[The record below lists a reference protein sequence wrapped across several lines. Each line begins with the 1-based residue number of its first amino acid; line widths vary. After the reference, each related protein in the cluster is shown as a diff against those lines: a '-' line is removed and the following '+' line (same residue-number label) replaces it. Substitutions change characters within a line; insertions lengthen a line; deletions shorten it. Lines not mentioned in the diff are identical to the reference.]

1 MRALTIGV
9 MIVVCFAIF
18 AKPSGRAG
26 QLATPELTEGT
37 CGPLGSAHMRTTLYF
52 GLTHRA
58 GRVSESQWQTFLRE
72 EVTPRF
78 PDGLTVWQADGQWRR
93 PDGRISRERAKV
105 LLLVHE
111 ESAAVRATLAALV
124 ESYKHSFQQESVLW
138 ETARVCAAF

>member
-1 MRALTIGV
+1 MGKLAVRIVLVTYFAVIATSLSRADQ
-9 MIVVCFAIF
+9 
-18 AKPSGRAG
+18 PS
-26 QLATPELTEGT
+26 TPLNAEGP

-78 PDGLTVWQADGQWRR
+78 PDGLTVWQADEQWRKS
-93 PDGRISRERAKV
+93 DGRISRERAKV

-111 ESAAVRATLAALV
+111 ESAEVRAALAAIV
-124 ESYKHSFQQESVLW
+124 TSYKRSFQQDSVLW
-138 ETARVCAAF
+138 ETAAVCAAF

>member
-1 MRALTIGV
+1 MRTISIGV
-9 MIVVCFAIF
+9 VIILCFAFI
-18 AKPSGRAG
+18 AKPPGRAG
-26 QLATPELTEGT
+26 QAVTSNTEGA
-37 CGPLGSAHMRTTLYF
+37 CGPLGTAHMRTTLYF

-58 GRVSESQWQTFLRE
+58 GRVTESQWQTYLRE

-111 ESAAVRATLAALV
+111 ESAAVRAALTALV
-124 ESYKHSFQQESVLW
+124 ESYKRSFQQESVLW